1 MPEEEIKVLLV
12 DDDEIDRLAIQR
24 FVQREGLPYQL
35 DIVTSKA
42 AAIEKLRSQTYDIAI
57 LDYLLPDGTG
67 MEVLAQVGEIPAIF
81 VTGSGDERT
90 AVKALRHGAY
100 DYLIKDPERNY
111 LIVLPATISTVLE
124 RKRAERALV
133 ESELKH
139 RVLLNS
145 IQTPTL
151 ALREDMTVVYC
162 NDAYAR
168 LVSRPLA
175 ELEGRNLLDIFPKLS
190 SSHTYRAYQRTLETG
205 QTQEVE
211 GKFGDRYYHSRIFR
225 TPWGILAIG
234 EDVTERRLAQEA
246 LIRYNEELE
255 QRVAERTADL
265 EKAMQELERSYAD
278 TIKAIT
284 AAMDAKDSYTRGHSE
299 EVKRLTL
306 LVGQRLGFNEKSLRR
321 LEYAALLHDIGKI
334 GISDQLLTK
343 VEGLTDLEYRA
354 VKMHP
359 DIGGRL
365 VSQVEMLK
373 EVGTIIQAHHECYD
387 GSGYPLGLKGEQ
399 IPLEAR
405 IISVADAYE
414 AMTSDRPYRKAF
426 PPQQAMERLAAAAG
440 TQFDPLVVKI
450 FLDVVKEM
458 EDRKSNKC

>member
-24 FVQREGLPYQL
+24 FVQRENLPYRL
-35 DIVTSKA
+35 DVVTSKA
-42 AAIEKLRSQTYDIAI
+42 AAVEKLRHNVYDIAI

-67 MEVLAQVGEIPAIF
+67 MEVLAQVGETPAIF

-124 RKRAERALV
+124 RKHSERALI

-151 ALREDMTVVYC
+151 ALKEDMTIVYC
-162 NDAYAR
+162 NDAYAA
-168 LVSRPLA
+168 LVGKSVG
-175 ELEGRNLLDIFPKLS
+175 ELEGQNLLEVFPKLR
-190 SSHTYRAYQRTLETG
+190 SSHTYQAYLKTLETG

-211 GKFGDRYYHSRIFR
+211 GALGQRFYHSRIFR
-225 TPWGILAIG
+225 TPWGILAIA

-265 EKAMQELERSYAD
+265 ERAMLDLERSYAD

-299 EVKRLTL
+299 EVKRLAL
-306 LVGQRLGFNEKSLRR
+306 AIGRRFGLDAKGLRR

-343 VEGLTDLEYRA
+343 GAGLTDLEYA
-354 VKMHP
+354 AIKLHP
-359 DIGGRL
+359 EIGGRL

-373 EVGTIIQAHHECYD
+373 EVGAIIQAHHEFYD
-387 GSGYPLGLKGEQ
+387 GSGYPQGLRGEQ

-426 PPQQAMERLAAAAG
+426 EHGEAARRLLEAEG
-440 TQFDPLVVKI
+440 TQFDPQVIKA
-450 FLDVVKEM
+450 FLESINDTTNN
-458 EDRKSNKC
+458 DKC

>member
-1 MPEEEIKVLLV
+1 MDEEKIKVLLV

-24 FVQREGLPYQL
+24 FVQREGLPYEL
-35 DIVTSKA
+35 DIFNNKA
-42 AAIEKLRSQTYDIAI
+42 RALEKLRSQVYDIAI
-57 LDYLLPDGTG
+57 LDYMLPDGTG
-67 MEVLAQVGEIPAIF
+67 MEILTQVGETPAIF

-90 AVKALRHGAY
+90 AVKALRQGAY

-133 ESELKH
+133 ESEIKH

-151 ALREDMTVVYC
+151 ALKEDMTIVYC
-162 NDAYAR
+162 NQAYMD
-168 LVSRPLA
+168 LVGRQA
-175 ELEGRNLLDIFPKLS
+175 EELEGKNLLDIFPYLKQF
-190 SSHTYRAYQRTLETG
+190 HTYTAYLKTLETG
-205 QTQEVE
+205 QTQEVD
-211 GKFGDRYYHSRIFR
+211 GMFRNRYYHSKIYR
-225 TPWGILAIG
+225 TPWGILAIA

-246 LIRYNEELE
+246 LMRYNEELE

-265 EKAMQELERSYAD
+265 ERAMAQLGRSYSD

-299 EVKRLTL
+299 EVKRIALAIGRRFGL
-306 LVGQRLGFNEKSLRR
+306 DERSLKR

-343 VEGLTDLEYRA
+343 DEGLNDMEYAA

-359 DIGGRL
+359 EIGGRL
-365 VSQVEMLK
+365 VSQVEMLR
-373 EVGTIIQAHHECYD
+373 EVGDIIRAHHECYD
-387 GSGYPLGLKGEQ
+387 GTGYPLGLKGEE

-426 PPQQAMERLAAAAG
+426 RHEEAARRLLEAQG
-440 TQFDPLVVKI
+440 TQFDPKVVRA
-450 FLDVVKEM
+450 FLEAYKDITKEG
-458 EDRKSNKC
+458 RS